1 MKSAS
6 LPLLAAA
13 LLVASCS
20 PKPSDE
26 IDLGIVIGERVGAI
40 TADTTRDKLVEL
52 YGAENV
58 TDTDYPIGEGEMVA
72 ASIIFPGTSREATV
86 IWAPDKKN
94 EKVDRVVITGE
105 QWMLPAGIRPGDE
118 LAEVEQ
124 INGGPFMIY
133 GFGWDYGGVGYFK
146 GGQLDRKVQIWFRP
160 AIEEGPDYEK
170 VLGDSLFNSADAAM
184 RAVDPR
190 ITEVAIVLGA
200 RNLN

>member
-1 MKSAS
+1 MKTF
-6 LPLLAAA
+6 LPLSLTAI
-13 LLVASCS
+13 LLLTACS
-20 PKPSDE
+20 QKPAE
-26 IDLGIVIGERVGAI
+26 GIDLTVALGERVGAI
-40 TADTTRDKLVEL
+40 KADTTRDKLAEL

-58 TDTDYPIGEGEMVA
+58 ADNEYPIGEGEVVPA
-72 ASIIFPGTSREATV
+72 AIIFPGTSREATV

-94 EKVDRVVITGE
+94 EKVDRVIVTGE
-105 QWMLPAGIRPGDE
+105 QWLLPEGIRAGDE
-118 LAEVEQ
+118 LTEVEQ

-146 GGQLDRKVQIWFRP
+146 GGLLDRKVQIWFRP
-160 AIEEGPDYEK
+160 SVEQGPDYEK

-200 RNLN
+200 KNQD

>member
-1 MKSAS
+1 MKSIS

-13 LLVASCS
+13 LVAAGCS

-86 IWAPDKKN
+86 IWAPKKKN
-94 EKVDRVVITGE
+94 EKVDRVVVTGE
-105 QWMLPAGIRPGDE
+105 EWLLPAGIRPGDE

-146 GGQLDRKVQIWFRP
+146 GGKLDRKAQIWFRP
-160 AIEEGPDYEK
+160 TIEEGADYEK

-190 ITEVAIVLGA
+190 ITEVAIVFGA
-200 RNLN
+200 KNQD

>member
-1 MKSAS
+1 MRHLA
-6 LPLLAAA
+6 LLFAAA
-13 LLVASCS
+13 VFSLSGCKQ
-20 PKPSDE
+20 KPSGD

-40 TADTTRDKLVEL
+40 SADTTREKLVEL

-58 TDTDYPIGEGEMVA
+58 ADNEYPIGEGETVA
-72 ASIIFPGTSREATV
+72 AAIVFPGTSCEATV
-86 IWAPDKKN
+86 IWAPDKTN
-94 EKVDRVVITGE
+94 QKVDRVVVTGE
-105 QWMLPAGIRPGDE
+105 EWLLPEGIRPGDE

-146 GGQLDRKVQIWFRP
+146 GGKLDRKAQIWFRP
-160 AIEEGPDYEK
+160 TKEEGPDYEK

-190 ITEVAIVLGA
+190 ITEIAIVFGP
-200 RNLN
+200 RED

>member
-1 MKSAS
+1 MKNIS
-6 LPLLAAA
+6 LSVIAAA
-13 LLVASCS
+13 LLAAGCS

-26 IDLGIVIGERVGAI
+26 IDLGIGIGERVGEI

>member
-1 MKSAS
+1 MKAFLPLS
-6 LPLLAAA
+6 LTAILLLAA
-13 LLVASCS
+13 CS
-20 PKPSDE
+20 QKPAE
-26 IDLGIVIGERVGAI
+26 GIDLTVALGERVGEIKAN
-40 TADTTRDKLVEL
+40 TTRDKLAEL

-58 TDTDYPIGEGEMVA
+58 VDNEYPIGEGEMVPA
-72 ASIIFPGTSREATV
+72 AIIFPGTSREATV

-94 EKVDRVVITGE
+94 EKVDRVVVTGE
-105 QWMLPAGIRPGDE
+105 EWLLPAGIRPGDE

-124 INGGPFMIY
+124 INGAPFMIY

-170 VLGDSLFNSADAAM
+170 VLGDSLFNSADQAM
-184 RAVDPR
+184 RTVDPR

-200 RNLN
+200 KSQD

>member
-1 MKSAS
+1 MRQL
-6 LPLLAAA
+6 LPLFTAIA
-13 LLVASCS
+13 LGAVGCS
-20 PKPSDE
+20 PKPTDG
-26 IDLGIVIGERVGAI
+26 IDLTVVIGERVGAI
-40 TADTTRDKLVEL
+40 KADTTRDKLAEL

-58 TDTDYPIGEGEMVA
+58 VDNEYPIGEGEMVPA
-72 ASIIFPGTSREATV
+72 AIIFPGTSREATV

-105 QWMLPAGIRPGDE
+105 EWLLPAGIRPGDE

-200 RNLN
+200 KSQD